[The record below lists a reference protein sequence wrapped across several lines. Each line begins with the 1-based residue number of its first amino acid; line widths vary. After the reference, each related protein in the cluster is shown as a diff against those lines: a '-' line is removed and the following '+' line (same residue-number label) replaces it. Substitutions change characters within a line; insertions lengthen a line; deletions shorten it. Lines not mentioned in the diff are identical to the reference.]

1 MSVETHRV
9 VIGACGWKHS
19 SWVNNFYDEDLPE
32 DWQLGFYANEFPIVC
47 VPSSDWI
54 QLNDISE
61 WLDDISDSFRFILE
75 IPENTLMDADAYSA
89 ALTKIKSLGEA
100 CLGIVLPLNQ
110 NLCSDIEF
118 LKKRLILAQEVA
130 SVCVDKK
137 NVILTDEVNKVLIK
151 LHINEVWKDEIL
163 NDGVSDASDRNHGSL
178 AISHV
183 SSDNLAMPELRK
195 IIEYSLSASN
205 EGCISVLCIDGTPPS
220 LEVLRNS
227 DTLLNLL

>member
-9 VIGACGWKHS
+9 LIGACGWKHS
-19 SWVNNFYDEDLPE
+19 SWVDNFYDEDLPE

-54 QLNDISE
+54 QVNDISE
-61 WLDDISDSFRFILE
+61 WLDDISDSFRFIME
-75 IPENTLMDADAYSA
+75 IPENILMDDAAYSG

-137 NVILTDEVNKVLIK
+137 NAILDDEINKVLTN
-151 LHINEVWKDEIL
+151 LHINEVWEDEML
-163 NDGVSDASDRNHGSL
+163 DAGTSNISGRNHGSL
-178 AISHV
+178 AINHV
-183 SSDNLAMPELRK
+183 SSDNLAMPDLRK
-195 IIEYSLSASN
+195 IIECSLSASK
-205 EGCISVLCIDGTPPS
+205 EGCVSVLCIEGAPPS
-220 LEVLRNS
+220 LEVLRNA